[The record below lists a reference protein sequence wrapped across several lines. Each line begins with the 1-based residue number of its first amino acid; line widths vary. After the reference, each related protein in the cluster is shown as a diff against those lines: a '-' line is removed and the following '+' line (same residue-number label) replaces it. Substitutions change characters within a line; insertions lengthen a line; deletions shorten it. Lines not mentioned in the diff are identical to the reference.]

1 MKRDIQFF
9 VNNWIFGAVPLPE
22 IVRRVA
28 AIGFD
33 GIELVGEP
41 KIYNARELKKF
52 ITDRGINE

>member
-1 MKRDIQFF
+1 MERDMQIF
-9 VNNWIFGAVPLPE
+9 VINWIFGSVTLSE
-22 IVRRVA
+22 VIRRVA

>member
-1 MKRDIQFF
+1 MQIF
-9 VNNWIFGAVPLPE
+9 VINWIFGAVPLPE